1 MTTGKTPSGGGRVFL
16 EFTRVGRQVK
26 VSAIDEATGVEVSMM
41 GPLTVSQDELG
52 RLAVRK
58 LKRRLEQGAR

>member
-1 MTTGKTPSGGGRVFL
+1 MTQGGTPSGPGRIFL

-26 VSAIDEATGVEVSMM
+26 VSAIDEATGVEVSMI
-41 GPLTVSQDELG
+41 GPLTVSQEELG

-58 LKRRLEQGAR
+58 LKRRLEQGGA